1 MSATSGFEGKLASI
15 ALQFRIWPADS
26 EPADTEMLAE
36 EVSPL
41 QLELCRLSALQ
52 LCTAV
57 MLIQDLQSNPAL
69 AIAVAS
75 VINLSEASSRV
86 AAGLFMTEG

>member
-15 ALQFRIWPADS
+15 ALQFRIWPA

-69 AIAVAS
+69 ATEYNNNTNIMKRATLLHNKVA
-75 VINLSEASSRV
+75 N
-86 AAGLFMTEG
+86 

>member
-15 ALQFRIWPADS
+15 ALKFRIWIA

-86 AAGLFMTEG
+86 AAGLFMTKG

>member
-15 ALQFRIWPADS
+15 ALQFRIWPA

-69 AIAVAS
+69 ATEYNNNTNIMRRATLLHKKVA
-75 VINLSEASSRV
+75 N
-86 AAGLFMTEG
+86 

>member
-15 ALQFRIWPADS
+15 ALQFRIWLA

-75 VINLSEASSRV
+75 VIKLSEASSRV